1 MMQFS
6 DFEIGD
12 EFDCSGKRWRCTDLG
27 QRVVVAVPTDQHDDS
42 SWLNGPPYAIAE
54 TVFDEYD
61 IEGCSPVK

>member
-6 DFEIGD
+6 DFEFCD
-12 EFDCSGKRWRCTDLG
+12 EFDCGGKRWRCTDLG
-27 QRVVVAVPTDQHDDS
+27 QRVVVTVPTDQHDDS